1 VEGGDNLNLPFYPI
15 YKKIWLVGG
24 CGGGQEL
31 DFQKCRLKD
40 ENTPFWQIF
49 EIFFSFDISN
59 GQVVRRSV

>member
-1 VEGGDNLNLPFYPI
+1 MVGW
-15 YKKIWLVGG
+15 WLWWWR
-24 CGGGQEL
+24 QEL